1 MKDSKC
7 AGQELAMKTISDKI
21 RQRVTEA
28 KPALLKIPPE
38 AARTKPGP
46 NRWSKQEMLGHLV
59 DSAANNHQRI
69 VRGALN
75 LAGDFPPYQQDLWVA
90 TQRYNDA
97 DWPGLVELFSQYN
110 LHLARVIEYLPPE
123 ILENPCNIGKDEP
136 VTLRFVIDD
145 YLRHLEHHLDKL
157 V

>member
-1 MKDSKC
+1 
-7 AGQELAMKTISDKI
+7 MKTISAKI
-21 RQRVTEA
+21 RQRIAEA
-28 KPALLKIPPE
+28 RPALLAIPPDT
-38 AARTKPGP
+38 AREKPGP
-46 NRWSKQEMLGHLV
+46 DRWSKQEMLGHLV

-90 TQRYNDA
+90 TQRYNEA
-97 DWPGLVELFSQYN
+97 DWPGLVELFAQYN
-110 LHLARVIEYLPPE
+110 LHLARVIEHLPSH
-123 ILENPCNIGKDEP
+123 ILDNPCSVGKEEP

-145 YLRHLEHHLDKL
+145 YLRHLGHHLDML